1 MGKIDN
7 EIVKFIAEV
16 ELDPQTSAEYK
27 KGLQEAENHNAALR
41 KSISETIQ
49 KMDELKA
56 AGKENS
62 AEFQRHKASLEADT
76 KALKESTKQAEKYSS
91 ALGIQAMNYSQ
102 LQKHAKQVR
111 AAMNSVHK
119 EANPELWEKY
129 NKELIATQK
138 RMNELK
144 GGADKTKGVLGGM
157 FKKIIP
163 TFDVVQLG
171 LKAVNGLVK
180 LGKKI
185 WNDAKEETQK
195 WGDAIQVEMAAVN
208 AVWSHFIRNLSAGR
222 GEITLSYQEVAKLA
236 REAAKLKDEIFEL
249 TNSYKIMEAEATPRM
264 QELEAIFRDTSKP
277 IEERKAA
284 LKEMKELELSLAQ
297 DRLLIA
303 QQEEEAAY
311 KNFRAQTAMD
321 RESAE
326 SFIKNYLEAKK
337 SGLVEE
343 TEAYEQMVHRLQYLD
358 DIVASGAFFSKKTYQ
373 GIYDEQEQ
381 LRQKIADTSEEVKTF
396 YRELSQYNL
405 GNDAATSAYAN
416 AVAGRLSAQAAA
428 DPSAMEAKYVRLNGQ
443 LNGSGRGGG
452 SSRQSRKD
460 REYQQRIAAAE
471 EAYKQE
477 QLALKN
483 ALLKQEITESEY
495 RAKTLTAEMAMYN
508 NKIAI
513 AQQYGKDTLTFENA
527 LADKRL
533 EIQRRFQ
540 ASLDK
545 TEAEFQRMLEQDDR
559 EMEEMMDAFLEEINA
574 SIEAELEDMPDP
586 IRRLSELAEKAMH
599 DEMKSR
605 AGKLAVV
612 RQEQETELAALE
624 EMHEMM
630 LLTEEEYQA
639 RRKDLAKETARQIA
653 EINLETW
660 TNSFEIAGQYLSQMQ
675 ELVTT
680 LQDAEL
686 ESLEAQKQ
694 KELTI
699 AGDNADERQ
708 RIEEDYEAKKLETEK
723 KYADA
728 NMAINIAMT
737 IANGAV
743 AAMKAF
749 ADLGP
754 IAGAVMAGLLAA
766 TTIAQVAVIIAQ
778 RNAIKNASTSS
789 SATSAA
795 ASDVVGFSDGGY
807 TGDGGRLDPAGVVHR
822 GEYVVAAPELRDP
835 YVARQVASIERLR
848 RARVGGRSRLPGFAD
863 GGYTDQGTGAA
874 LQSPEVERKLD
885 AITEVL
891 LDIYDNPIPAYML
904 SSQYEAEMLRQE
916 RHKKFSSLRRKKK

>member
-16 ELDPQTSAEYK
+16 ELDPQTAAEYT
-27 KGLQEAENHNAALR
+27 KGLQEAEKHNAALR
-41 KSISETIQ
+41 KSISETVQ

-56 AGKENS
+56 AGQENS

-76 KALKESTKQAEKYSS
+76 KALKESSKQAEKYSS
-91 ALGIQAMNYSQ
+91 ALGIQSMNYNQ

-111 AAMNSVHK
+111 AALNSVHK
-119 EANPELWEKY
+119 EANPQLWEKY

-138 RMNELK
+138 RMSELK

-171 LKAVNGLVK
+171 LKAVNGLVN
-180 LGKKI
+180 LGKKA
-185 WNDAKEETQK
+185 WSDFKEETQK
-195 WGDAIQVEMAAVN
+195 WGDTIRRELSVVN
-208 AVWSHFIRNLSAGR
+208 AEWHHFIRNISSSR
-222 GEITLSYQEVAKLA
+222 DEITLSYKEVAALT
-236 REAAKLKDEIFEL
+236 REAHDLKDELFEL
-249 TNSYKIMEAEATPRM
+249 SNSYKILEAEARPRM
-264 QELEAIFRDTSKP
+264 QELEAVFRDTSKP
-277 IEERKAA
+277 IEKRKAA
-284 LKEMKELELSLAQ
+284 LEEMKEIEQKLAN

-303 QQEEEAAY
+303 KQAEDAAYDEFRVTTALDRETAEAYIRDYLEIKRNGFLEEVKQFEILKQEEANWEG
-311 KNFRAQTAMD
+311 AM
-321 RESAE
+321 
-326 SFIKNYLEAKK
+326 
-337 SGLVEE
+337 
-343 TEAYEQMVHRLQYLD
+343 Q
-358 DIVASGAFFSKKTYQ
+358 SGAPVAASVYGQWRENLTAVQ
-373 GIYDEQEQ
+373 
-381 LRQKIADTSEEVKTF
+381 QKIAGARAEVVAF
-396 YRELSQYNL
+396 YNTYKQYNL
-405 GNDAATSAYAN
+405 GNDPTTGSYADAIANRIQAEAAAATSAM
-416 AVAGRLSAQAAA
+416 
-428 DPSAMEAKYVRLNGQ
+428 DAKYARMNGQ
-443 LNGSGRGGG
+443 LTRGGG
-452 SSRQSRKD
+452 GGTSRKD
-460 REYQQRIAAAE
+460 RKYQAAIAAAE
-471 EAYKQE
+471 EAYKQQ
-477 QLALKN
+477 QLALKK
-483 ALLKQEITESEY
+483 ALLAQEITEQEY
-495 RAKTLTAEMAMYN
+495 NARILTAEMAMYN

-513 AQQYGKDTLTFENA
+513 AQQYGKDTLAFENS

-533 EIQRRFQ
+533 EIQRRLQ
-540 ASLDK
+540 ASIDK
-545 TEAEFQRMLEQDDR
+545 TDQEYQRILEQDER
-559 EMEEMMDAFLEEINA
+559 EMEAMIDAFLDEMDA
-574 SIEAELEDMPDP
+574 AIEAEMEDMPDP
-586 IRRLSELAEKAMH
+586 IKHLSELAEKAMN

-605 AGKLAVV
+605 SGKLAVV
-612 RQEQETELAALE
+612 RQEMETEMAALD
-624 EMHEMM
+624 EMHDMM

-639 RRKDLAKETARQIA
+639 RRKALSKETARQIA

-660 TNSFEIAGQYLSQMQ
+660 QNSFEIASQFLSQMQ

-708 RIEEDYEAKKLETEK
+708 RIEEEYEAKKLETEK

-754 IAGAVMAGLLAA
+754 IAGAIMAGLLAA

-789 SATSAA
+789 STSAA
-795 ASDVVGFSDGGY
+795 AGASNVVGFSDGGY
-807 TGDGGRLDPAGVVHR
+807 TGDGGRLEPAGVVHR

-835 YVARQVASIERLR
+835 YVARQVAGIERLR
-848 RARVGGRSRLPGFAD
+848 LSRTGGRSRLPGFAD
-863 GGYTDQGTGAA
+863 GGYTDTGASS

-904 SSQYEAEMLRQE
+904 SSQWEAETLRQE
-916 RHKKFSSLRRKKK
+916 RHKRFSSLRRKSK

>member
-195 WGDAIQVEMAAVN
+195 WGDVVQREVSVIN
-208 AVWSHFIRNLSAGR
+208 AEWHHFIRNLSTSR
-222 GEITLSYQEVAKLA
+222 GEITLSYKEVAALT
-236 REAAKLKDEIFEL
+236 REAHDLKDELFEL
-249 TNSYKIMEAEATPRM
+249 SNSYKILEAEARPRM
-264 QELEAIFRDTSKP
+264 QELEAVFRDTSKP
-277 IEERKAA
+277 IAERKAA
-284 LKEMKELELSLAQ
+284 LEEMKEIELKLAN

-303 QQEEEAAY
+303 KQAEDAAYDEFRVTTALDRETAEAYIRDYLEIKRNGFLEEVKQFEVLKKEEENLAA
-311 KNFRAQTAMD
+311 A
-321 RESAE
+321 
-326 SFIKNYLEAKK
+326 I
-337 SGLVEE
+337 
-343 TEAYEQMVHRLQYLD
+343 
-358 DIVASGAFFSKKTYQ
+358 ASGAPVAVSTYQ
-373 GIYDEQEQ
+373 QWQTELAAVQT
-381 LRQKIADTSEEVKTF
+381 KIAGARGEVVSF
-396 YRELSQYNL
+396 YNTYRQYNL
-405 GNDAATSAYAN
+405 GNDPTTGPYADAIANRIQAEAAASTSAVN
-416 AVAGRLSAQAAA
+416 
-428 DPSAMEAKYVRLNGQ
+428 AKYARMNGTLNRG
-443 LNGSGRGGG
+443 GSGP
-452 SSRQSRKD
+452 SRKD
-460 REYQQRIAAAE
+460 REYQERLAAAE

-483 ALLKQEITESEY
+483 ALLKQEITEAQY
-495 RAKTLTAEMAMYN
+495 RARTITAEMAMYN

-513 AQQYGKDTLTFENA
+513 AKSYGKDTLAFENS

-533 EIQRRFQ
+533 EIQRGFQ

-545 TEAEFQRMLEQDDR
+545 SEAEFQRMLEQDDR
-559 EMEEMMDAFLEEINA
+559 EMEEMMDAFLEEMNA

-624 EMHEMM
+624 EMHELM

-639 RRKDLAKETARQIA
+639 RRKDLAQETARQIA

-789 SATSAA
+789 STSAA
-795 ASDVVGFSDGGY
+795 AGASNVVGFSDGGY
-807 TGDGGRLDPAGVVHR
+807 TGDGGRLEPAGVVHR

-835 YVARQVASIERLR
+835 YVARQVAGIERLR
-848 RARVGGRSRLPGFAD
+848 RARVGGRSQLPGFAD
-863 GGYTDQGTGAA
+863 GGYTDQGAGAA